1 MMLNPIPVW
10 TSFSRE
16 TVQFPLRGFSLL
28 IPLELLTSPSA
39 IMGVLRTPLGLWH
52 PGPGCPSAPG
62 RHSSP
67 LLGVWHST
75 LHPRLPCWM
84 PSSPFQFW
92 HCMQGSP
99 HPAVCRHPSVAHC
112 VFPGP
117 FRTDTTLAWP
127 HPMALG
133 LHCFGKGERDHMKL
147 LLISKF
153 TFCWGGGFAWAMSP
167 SFAFW
172 K

>member
-1 MMLNPIPVW
+1 MMLNPMPVW

-99 HPAVCRHPSVAHC
+99 HPAVQASLCGPLCLPWTVPHRYHPSLA
-112 VFPGP
+112 PPNG
-117 FRTDTTLAWP
+117 FRT
-127 HPMALG
+127 AL
-133 LHCFGKGERDHMKL
+133 FWKRGKGPYE
-147 LLISKF
+147 
-153 TFCWGGGFAWAMSP
+153 T
-167 SFAFW
+167 SFD